1 MKKLLLLSLSILY
14 TIIGFSQAT
23 PTLQKV
29 ANAGNT
35 AHKKLFYNDNYS
47 GSATSRW
54 LTDKNY
60 VDSLFTVILPGGG
73 ISVVNG
79 TSPIVVSGGATPTV
93 SITTIPVTSGGT
105 GGTSTATSGTVLRG
119 IGGIWSPSGF
129 TIANTFGSGEI
140 PYNTAASTMKC
151 KYFQI

>member
-47 GSATSRW
+47 GS
-54 LTDKNY
+54 
-60 VDSLFTVILPGGG
+60 
-73 ISVVNG
+73 
-79 TSPIVVSGGATPTV
+79 
-93 SITTIPVTSGGT
+93 
-105 GGTSTATSGTVLRG
+105 
-119 IGGIWSPSGF
+119 SPSHAPSRG
-129 TIANTFGSGEI
+129 
-140 PYNTAASTMKC
+140 
-151 KYFQI
+151 